1 MTFRGRRSGGLR
13 RALERARDP
22 EISALDEALSER
34 RGRVAE
40 LELELFELRSE
51 LTEFETE
58 LNRRLSPLEARRDQL
73 REQLRA
79 ARLQAARRAQWGDR
93 AESDD
98 IPEDVIEQFRK
109 TWRRS
114 GTVAPKRKPVKIS
127 VQEEQ
132 EIKRIYRALAKR
144 FHPDLTTDPQEKTR
158 REKIMAQV
166 NQAYSEKDLAQ
177 LRGLQSKPDE
187 EVSQEQ
193 RPREKVLADLRA
205 EVRRLDGVIRDLE
218 TTLRNLT
225 NSGIVQL
232 KLEAS
237 FARSQGRDLVRDMER
252 SLREEIAEL
261 EIELEAIS

>member
-1 MTFRGRRSGGLR
+1 MSFRGRRSGGLR

-22 EISALDEALSER
+22 ELGGLEDALSER

-51 LTEFETE
+51 LAEFEAQ
-58 LNRRLSPLEARRDQL
+58 LNRRLGPLEARRNQL

-79 ARLQAARRAQWGDR
+79 ARMQAARRAQWGDR
-93 AESDD
+93 ADSDD

-114 GTVAPKRKPVKIS
+114 GTVPRTRKPTKIS
-127 VQEEQ
+127 AQEEQ

-144 FHPDLTTDPQEKTR
+144 FHPDLTTDPQEKAR
-158 REKIMAQV
+158 REEIMAQV
-166 NQAYSEKDLAQ
+166 NQAYSDKNLAK
-177 LRGLQSKPDE
+177 LRTLQSKPDAHARAD
-187 EVSQEQ
+187 QQ
-193 RPREKVLADLRA
+193 TREKKLADMRA
-205 EVRRLDGVIRDLE
+205 EVRRLDGVILNLE

-225 NSGIVQL
+225 NSRLVQL

-237 FARSQGRDLVRDMER
+237 FARSQGKDLMRDMEDDIR
-252 SLREEIAEL
+252 REIAEL
-261 EIELEAIS
+261 QVELASIQ